1 MTHLEQRLRK
11 NRKLNKR
18 SLTVFLNAGDPG
30 LNTTIDLLKTCGES
44 GVDVVELGVP
54 FANSFTDGATLI
66 RSHERA
72 IANEVTFERVID
84 MLTTHRATFKSAIVL
99 LVDFSY
105 TVKSRGVAHV
115 VEEAAKAG
123 ADGILMH
130 GLPPLYVSEYIAQT
144 EKHNI
149 APIFSLYPQ
158 TNEEKMAQTLVQAKG
173 FIYLVSMYGRTGS
186 AIDFLAPNIR
196 QFYHKVRQYTDVPL
210 MAGFGVKNVEDIT
223 NIFTTSELDGVIM
236 GSQIAKIIE
245 EFLQTNSAKNTEDN
259 TKKNSEESAEE
270 NGKSVA
276 EHNFDALVNA
286 VESYVKAL
294 AQTKNIQTD
303 PAKIEELAHVHSA

>member
-1 MTHLEQRLRK
+1 MTNLELRLRQ
-11 NRKLNKR
+11 NREQKQR

-30 LNTTIDLLKTCGES
+30 LDTTIDLLKACGES

-72 IANEVTFERVID
+72 IANGVTFESVID
-84 MLTTHRATFKSAIVL
+84 MLKARRREFKSAIVL

-115 VEEAAKAG
+115 VEEAANAG

-130 GLPPLYVSEYIAQT
+130 GLPPLFVDEYTAQT
-144 EKHNI
+144 DKHNI

-158 TNEEKMAQTLVQAKG
+158 TNEAKMAQTLVQAKG
-173 FIYLVSMYGRTGS
+173 FVYLVSMYGRTGS
-186 AIDFLAPNIR
+186 AIDFLSPQIR

-210 MAGFGVKNVEDIT
+210 MAGFGVKNVEDIS

-245 EFLQTNSAKNTEDN
+245 EFLQNTTADHHFN
-259 TKKNSEESAEE
+259 
-270 NGKSVA
+270 
-276 EHNFDALVNA
+276 DLVEA

-294 AQTKNIQTD
+294 AQTKQIQTD